1 MKISTMRNLSCT
13 LYVWK
18 SELVFLFSFSGV
30 CGYFDNKGQE
40 GTKQQRKDLSH
51 NESQSSLL
59 TEIHDTSVPPT
70 QFTVNAW
77 TYVYKACVHACK

>member
-1 MKISTMRNLSCT
+1 MVELWQEVKDENINNAQFVLHPVCVKIRISVSVPSL
-13 LYVWK
+13 
-18 SELVFLFSFSGV
+18 FSGV

-51 NESQSSLL
+51 YESQSSLL

-70 QFTVNAW
+70 QFTVNA
-77 TYVYKACVHACK
+77 